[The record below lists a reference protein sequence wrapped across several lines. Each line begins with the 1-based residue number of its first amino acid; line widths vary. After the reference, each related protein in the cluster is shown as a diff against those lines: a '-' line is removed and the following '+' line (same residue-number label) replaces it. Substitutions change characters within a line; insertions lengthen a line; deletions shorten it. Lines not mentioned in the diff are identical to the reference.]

1 MRMPLVIEEDVGTQ
15 DRQNTPLVHSAEE
28 KSLVNRNV
36 PLAQRRHDPLM
47 GGCGTCGHDR
57 HFHITAVFRIIF
69 YPLILQLMEFRKLG
83 KKIGKRPRRMRD
95 LRLFRFRRIKLL
107 NAFFLVDLLRTGIGD
122 HSVEVERD
130 AEPRIVRIV
139 LRGAGENLPGGLAL
153 FHRLPDI
160 ARIGGKEQ

>member
-1 MRMPLVIEEDVGTQ
+1 
-15 DRQNTPLVHSAEE
+15 
-28 KSLVNRNV
+28 
-36 PLAQRRHDPLM
+36 
-47 GGCGTCGHDR
+47 
-57 HFHITAVFRIIF
+57 
-69 YPLILQLMEFRKLG
+69 
-83 KKIGKRPRRMRD
+83 MRD

-139 LRGAGENLPGGLAL
+139 LRGAGENLPGGIAL